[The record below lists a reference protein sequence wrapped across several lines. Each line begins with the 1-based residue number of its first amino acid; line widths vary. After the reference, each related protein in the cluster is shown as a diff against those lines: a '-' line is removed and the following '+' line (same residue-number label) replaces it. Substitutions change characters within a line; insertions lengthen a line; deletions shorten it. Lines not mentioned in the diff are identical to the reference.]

1 MTTIT
6 DWIVA
11 AGTLVMALVAIVA
24 IFQDKIRAWLTRPKL
39 DISIYVDPPD
49 CHKTLLVRR
58 DSGGSQSVECYYL
71 RFRVLNVGNQK
82 AGQVEAFAAE
92 LLKQQADGTFKR
104 VDSFLPMNLVWSHY
118 SEVFIPAISPG
129 MYRHCDLAHVLHPE
143 KRKLLEA
150 EDNSWP
156 NVPPGKTILSFD
168 TIVRPYTL
176 TSLVPP
182 GTYRLVVLIAAA
194 NAKPVKK
201 TLEIRLTGDWYDDE
215 STMLSEGVG
224 IRMP

>member
-1 MTTIT
+1 MRGLFL
-6 DWIVA
+6 A
-11 AGTLVMALVAIVA
+11 NE
-24 IFQDKIRAWLTRPKL
+24 
-39 DISIYVDPPD
+39 
-49 CHKTLLVRR
+49 
-58 DSGGSQSVECYYL
+58 SG
-71 RFRVLNVGNQK
+71 
-82 AGQVEAFAAE
+82 
-92 LLKQQADGTFKR
+92 
-104 VDSFLPMNLVWSHY
+104 WSHY

-129 MYRHCDLAHVLHPE
+129 MYRHCELAHVLHPE
-143 KRKLLEA
+143 KRKQLEA

-156 NVPPGKTILSFD
+156 NVPSYKTILSFD

-201 TLEIRLTGDWYDDE
+201 TLEIKLTGDWYDDE

-224 IRMP
+224 IRML